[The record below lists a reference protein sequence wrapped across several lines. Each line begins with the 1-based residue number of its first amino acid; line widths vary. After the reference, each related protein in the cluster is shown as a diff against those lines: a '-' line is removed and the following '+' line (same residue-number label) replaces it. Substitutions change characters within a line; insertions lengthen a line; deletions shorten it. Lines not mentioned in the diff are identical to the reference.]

1 MNEELRMALSTII
14 CSQATI
20 LWILSGLYE
29 RGSKDQDAIQKF
41 VDELHNFAETLL
53 IGDEK

>member
-20 LWILSGLYE
+20 LWILSGLYD
-29 RGSKDQDAIQKF
+29 RGSKDQDAIKKF